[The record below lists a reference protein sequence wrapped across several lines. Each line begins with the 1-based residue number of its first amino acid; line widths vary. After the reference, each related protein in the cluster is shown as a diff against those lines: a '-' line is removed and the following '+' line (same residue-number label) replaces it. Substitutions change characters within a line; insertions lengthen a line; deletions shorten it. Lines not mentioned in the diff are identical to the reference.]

1 MMKKILLLVAL
12 VAAVVPCHAE
22 EDDDATKPTFSVTP
36 TTTRDTLVQLGQ
48 EALITTF
55 TIEQQNLTEP
65 VVLDIR
71 GANRAMWRLEKTEVS
86 TSGETVK
93 LWYKPTAAGKHTGL
107 VVFESEE
114 ALSSFTSVSLTG
126 YCVDPANPPT
136 ITLTPS
142 TLPQFTTTVGVE
154 VRDTLYLSSKN
165 CIDYVYASIAPAGT
179 GFILGRSM
187 LLKEND
193 QTAIPVYFQPSTAGN
208 YSAEITFKTL
218 GGETKTMT
226 VNGVATETSPDA
238 RDWATAFD
246 WTTDNPLALLRENFE
261 EIGDS
266 NHNKTLKIDRW
277 QNVVLDGT
285 RPWWGYIER
294 DVPLV
299 GNITERC
306 AKITGFMSDL
316 ESTDSVVAWLVTP
329 PLDYKNA
336 VNQIFTFR
344 VRGDYM
350 FENHTTQFDLYYI
363 DAMEGKDIFKQKI
376 EVGIPTASDQNGE
389 WFEFHVD
396 LTGQETIADTF
407 FMAFRY
413 AGLYGKFNSVTYYI
427 DDVSWGRPDI
437 PVISTDST
445 TLTMVAPLNTPVTS
459 TAVTVTAKNLD
470 EAIALK
476 IGGNN
481 ASKFK
486 LSTSTLDTAGGT
498 FTVTFESDKE
508 GVHEAYVKLSSRGAA
523 DKYLPM
529 AVLAKN
535 STGLS
540 ATLAENVFVWA
551 ADATLHLQ
559 ANAPHQVA
567 IYTTDGRCIW
577 HAHTTTAAV
586 PLPANGH
593 YIVSI
598 DGQTLKM
605 TVR

>member
-1 MMKKILLLVAL
+1 MKKILLTMAL
-12 VAAVVPCHAE
+12 AALLMPCRAE
-22 EDDDATKPTFSVTP
+22 GDEDGTTPAFSVTP
-36 TTTRDTLVQLGQ
+36 TATRDTLVQLGE
-48 EALITTF
+48 EALVATF
-55 TIEQQNLTEP
+55 TIVQQNLTQP
-65 VVLDIR
+65 VTLDMR
-71 GANRAMWRLEKTEVS
+71 GTNREMWRLEKTEVT

-93 LWYKPTAAGKHTGL
+93 LWYKPTAAGKHKGM

-114 ALSSFTSVSLTG
+114 ALSSFTSVSLAG
-126 YCVDPANPPT
+126 NCVDPANPPT

-142 TLPQFTTTVGVE
+142 TLPHFTTTVGVN
-154 VRDTLYLSSKN
+154 VSDTIYLSSKN

-187 LLKEND
+187 LPKEND
-193 QTAIPVYFQPSTAGN
+193 RTKIPIDFNPSKAGN
-208 YSAEITFKTL
+208 YSAEITFVTL
-218 GGETKTMT
+218 GGETKTLT
-226 VNGVATETSPDA
+226 VNGVATDASPDA

-246 WTTDNPLALLRENFE
+246 WTTTNALALLRENFE
-261 EIGDS
+261 GIGDS
-266 NHNKTLKIDRW
+266 NHNKTLKLDGW
-277 QNVVLDGT
+277 QNVVLQGT
-285 RPWWGYIER
+285 RPWWGFVER
-294 DVPLV
+294 DVPLT

-316 ESTDSVVAWLVTP
+316 ESTDSIVAWLVTP

-363 DAMEGKDIFKQKI
+363 DTIAGKDIFKQKI

-396 LTGQETIADTF
+396 LTGRETVADTF

-413 AGLYGKFNSVTYYI
+413 AGLYGKSNSVTYYI

-445 TLTMVAPLNTPVTS
+445 TLTMIAPLNTPVTS
-459 TAVTVTAKNLD
+459 TAITVTAKNLD

-486 LSTSTLDTAGGT
+486 LSTSTLEATGGT

-508 GVHEAYVKLSSRGAA
+508 GVHEAYIKLSSRGAA
-523 DKYLPM
+523 DKYVPM

-540 ATLAENVFVWA
+540 ATLAEKVFVWA

-559 ANAPHQVA
+559 ADTPHQMAV
-567 IYTTDGRCIW
+567 YTTDGRCIW
-577 HAHTTTAAV
+577 HAHTAAAAV
-586 PLPANGH
+586 PLPASGH

-605 TVR
+605 AVR